1 MQKLGLIAG
10 GNKLPLQI
18 VQHCKENNIDL
29 YCVLIDG
36 FAKKEDYKNEKFITI
51 KIGQVGK
58 AINFFKKNKVEKLL
72 FAGNVKKPSFGL
84 MRLDFKGFLLL
95 KSILKNKI
103 LGDNT
108 VLETVINFLKK
119 YNLEVLEI
127 DSVLTN
133 VKFCKGNNTN
143 IKCENSYI
151 EDINI
156 GKKILET
163 LSDFDI
169 GQSIVVQQKNV
180 IGIEGV
186 EGTKK
191 LIERCSDLKYTKG
204 SKPVLVK
211 IKKTNQTRKI
221 DLPTVGVDTI
231 RQVHLAGFAGI
242 AVDCENCLVVSMSE
256 VVSLADELGVFVWGV

>member
-10 GNKLPLQI
+10 GNGLPLQI
-18 VQHCKENNIDL
+18 VKHCKENNIEL

-36 FAKKEDYKNEKFITI
+36 FAKKEDYKDEKFITI
-51 KIGQVGK
+51 KLGQVGK
-58 AINFFKKNKVEKLL
+58 AIKFFKKNRVEQLL

-84 MRLDFKGFLLL
+84 MMVDFGGFLLL
-95 KSILKNKI
+95 KNILKNKI

-108 VLETVINFLKK
+108 VLETVISFLKK

-127 DSVLTN
+127 DSILQN
-133 VKFCKGNNTN
+133 LKLSRGNNTSV
-143 IKCENSYI
+143 KCENNYI
-151 EDINI
+151 ENINI

-191 LIERCSDLKYTKG
+191 LIERCGELKYTKG
-204 SKPVLVK
+204 LKPVLIK
-211 IKKTNQTRKI
+211 IKKTNQTRKV
-221 DLPTVGVDTI
+221 DLPTIGVDTI
-231 RQVHLAGFAGI
+231 KQVHLAGFAGI
-242 AVDCENCLVVSMSE
+242 AVDCENCLVVSIQE
-256 VVSLADELGVFVWGV
+256 VVSLADKLGIFVWGI